1 MLLEELAKE
10 LVDITASLVGGRT
23 VNIMNTEGVIVASSD
38 KSRVGTFHAGAL
50 KAVQTGRPVTIR
62 PDQLDQYP
70 GAKEGC
76 NMPLRVNGAL
86 FGVVGLYGDPAEI
99 QSLARLLEVYAAKY
113 IQLEAMAS
121 PRLAA
126 AELRVRLLRFLL
138 APSEDSMARAQ
149 RLMDTLNLR
158 PQPPYTV
165 LVLRLK
171 TPLQEGGQAQLLE
184 LLGRQGLLQAGQ
196 DIYGM
201 LDERLIIVRCGT
213 PPPRRLD
220 AALLEQCRVS
230 VSDSCGSLWEVPA
243 RYEQACRL
251 DERCAGPLND
261 LRELP
266 VRCGYML
273 CTVSADNAPFLEALY
288 ARLAAAFRAGELDAV
303 LRTAGCYYDC
313 ERSVAKAA
321 GQLFIHKN
329 TLQYR
334 VRRLLEAMG
343 AEHCSGFEQELLVRL
358 LLEYHRSG
366 RRGTSPTPQPPAPQK
381 EGGPGA

>member
-10 LVDITASLVGGRT
+10 LVDIVAGLVGERT

-38 KSRVGTFHAGAL
+38 ESRVGTFHAGAL
-50 KAVQTGRPVTIR
+50 EAVQTGRPVTIR
-62 PDQLDQYP
+62 QDQLAQYP

-121 PRLAA
+121 PRLAE

-149 RLMDTLNLR
+149 RLMDSLGLR

-165 LVLRLK
+165 LVLSLE
-171 TPLQEGGQAQLLE
+171 TPLQDGGQARLMEQLRRQD
-184 LLGRQGLLQAGQ
+184 LLRAGQ

-201 LDERLIIVRCGT
+201 LDERLVILRGAS

-220 AALLEQCRVS
+220 AALLAGCRVS
-230 VSDSCGSLWEVPA
+230 VSESCQSLWEIPA
-243 RYEQACRL
+243 LYEQACRL
-251 DERCAGPLND
+251 DEHSAGPLND

-266 VRCGYML
+266 VRCGYIL
-273 CTVSADNAPFLEALY
+273 CTAAADNPAFLEQLY
-288 ARLAAAFRAGELDAV
+288 ARLAGAFRAGELDAV
-303 LRTAGCYYDC
+303 LGTARCYYDC

-343 AEHCSGFEQELLVRL
+343 AENCSGFEQELLVRL

-366 RRGTSPTPQPPAPQK
+366 KRAARKARPPEPF
-381 EGGPGA
+381 

>member
-10 LVDITASLVGGRT
+10 LVDITAGLVGGRT
-23 VNIMNTEGVIVASSD
+23 VNIMNTEGTIVASSD
-38 KSRVGTFHAGAL
+38 ESRVGTFHAGAL
-50 KAVQTGRPVTIR
+50 EAVRTGRPVTIR
-62 PDQLDQYP
+62 HDQLDQYP

-149 RLMDTLNLR
+149 RLMDTLGLR
-158 PQPPYTV
+158 PEPPYTV
-165 LVLRLK
+165 LVLSLE
-171 TPLQEGGQAQLLE
+171 TPLQDGGQTRLMEHLS
-184 LLGRQGLLQAGQ
+184 RQGLLRAGQ

-201 LDERLIIVRCGT
+201 LDERLVIVRSGT

-220 AALLEQCRVS
+220 AELLASCRVS
-230 VSDSCGSLWEVPA
+230 VSECCQSLWEIPA
-243 RYEQACRL
+243 LYEQACRL

-266 VRCGYML
+266 ARCGYIL
-273 CTVSADNAPFLEALY
+273 CTASADNTPFLERLY
-288 ARLAAAFRAGELDAV
+288 AKLAAAFRAGELDAA
-303 LRTAGCYYDC
+303 LETARCYYDC

-321 GQLFIHKN
+321 GRLFIHKN

-343 AEHCSGFEQELLVRL
+343 AENCSGFEQELLVRL
-358 LLEYHRSG
+358 LLEYHRFG
-366 RRGTSPTPQPPAPQK
+366 KRGAARQTRPPAPAK
-381 EGGPGA
+381 EGGPGF

>member
-1 MLLEELAKE
+1 
-10 LVDITASLVGGRT
+10 
-23 VNIMNTEGVIVASSD
+23 
-38 KSRVGTFHAGAL
+38 
-50 KAVQTGRPVTIR
+50 
-62 PDQLDQYP
+62 
-70 GAKEGC
+70 
-76 NMPLRVNGAL
+76 MPLRVNGAL

-149 RLMDTLNLR
+149 RLMDTLELR

-165 LVLRLK
+165 LVLSFK
-171 TPLQEGGQAQLLE
+171 APLQDGGQPQLLE
-184 LLGRQGLLQAGQ
+184 LLNRQGLLRAGQ

-201 LDERLIIVRCGT
+201 LDDRLVIVRGGT
-213 PPPRRLD
+213 LPPRRLD
-220 AALLEQCRVS
+220 GALLAQCRVS
-230 VSDSCGSLWEVPA
+230 VSDSCHSLWEIPS

-251 DERCAGPLND
+251 DERYAGPLND
-261 LRELP
+261 LRELS

-273 CTVSADNAPFLEALY
+273 CTVSADNTPFLEELY
-288 ARLAAAFRAGELDAV
+288 AGLAGAFRAGELDAV
-303 LRTAGCYYDC
+303 LQTARSYYDC
-313 ERSVAKAA
+313 ERSVARAA
-321 GQLFIHKN
+321 GRLFIHKN

-334 VRRLLEAMG
+334 MRRLLEAMG
-343 AEHCSGFEQELLVRL
+343 AENCSGFEQELLVRL

-366 RRGTSPTPQPPAPQK
+366 KRGASRQTQPPAPAK
-381 EGGPGA
+381 EGGPDAEQRQGAKA